1 MIRVAV
7 IALLSACSVCVQAKL
22 LYTGTSAP
30 STQGWAGPI
39 AAPQTLDPAGFVT
52 LDTTAFPQLQDGYA
66 RIEPLLSSTPGFQL
80 EFTARLESE
89 THNNNDRAGFS
100 LIVTD
105 QNKHGIELGFWS
117 NEIWA
122 QQPGFTHGAS
132 ALFSTTQ
139 MTDYRLTIVAD
150 TYTLSAGAT
159 TLLSGNTIFY
169 DAPGL
174 FGGDLPYRTP
184 NVLFFGDDTTSAA
197 ARFSLESVALTAVP
211 EPSAAFTLALLLVPV
226 AVLVRIRRR

>member
-7 IALLSACSVCVQAKL
+7 IALLSACSVCAHAKL

-30 STQGWAGPI
+30 SSQGWTGPFV
-39 AAPQTLDPAGFVT
+39 AAQTLDPAGFVT
-52 LDTTAFPQLQDGYA
+52 LDTTSSPQLQDGYA

-80 EFTARLESE
+80 DFTARLESE
-89 THNNNDRAGFS
+89 THDKNDRAGFS

-105 QNKHGIELGFWS
+105 QNKHGIELGFWG

-122 QQPGFTHGAS
+122 QQLGFTHGAS
-132 ALFSTTQ
+132 ALFTTTQ
-139 MTDYRLTIVAD
+139 MTDYRLTMVGDSYA
-150 TYTLSAGAT
+150 LSAGGN

-174 FGGDLPYRTP
+174 FGGNFPYRTP
-184 NVLFFGDDTTSAA
+184 NVLFFGDDTTSAS
-197 ARFSLESVALTAVP
+197 ARFSLKSVSITAVP
-211 EPSAAFTLALLLVPV
+211 EPSAAFMLALLLG
-226 AVLVRIRRR
+226 AIAMLGHARGR